1 MGLAPKP
8 AARRKP
14 NLKPALGST
23 VTILLSG
30 HRPEKLWDKSY
41 VKEIL
46 TIFFLGWK
54 LSVPFEGQ
62 STDMQNTPHTESV

>member
-30 HRPEKLWDKSY
+30 HRPEKL
-41 VKEIL
+41 
-46 TIFFLGWK
+46 
-54 LSVPFEGQ
+54 
-62 STDMQNTPHTESV
+62 